1 VTLDGLPLQ
10 FHHLGVACRNLDVE
24 AAAWTILGYLPE
36 GPDFTDPVQQVS
48 GRFLAGP
55 GTRLELLVA
64 AGPKSPV
71 PAMLARGVKI
81 YHTAYETSAFDGA
94 LQALRARRCKLT
106 VGPVPAIAFGGRR
119 IAFLLLPNMNLIEL
133 IEAA

>member
-1 VTLDGLPLQ
+1 
-10 FHHLGVACRNLDVE
+10 
-24 AAAWTILGYLPE
+24 
-36 GPDFTDPVQQVS
+36 
-48 GRFLAGP
+48 
-55 GTRLELLVA
+55 
-64 AGPKSPV
+64 
-71 PAMLARGVKI
+71 MLARGVKI
-81 YHTAYETSAFDGA
+81 YHTAYETPDFDGA